1 MKSFEMKM
9 TKHNYT
15 KIDFIAAKTTTTKT
29 YFCTYII
36 RISRKV
42 LHLALSNSVSLY
54 SKRTC
59 EEESEKK
66 QKKYSCFSYYYGS
79 YIEML
84 I

>member
-15 KIDFIAAKTTTTKT
+15 KIDFIAAKTTTKT

-66 QKKYSCFSYYYGS
+66 QKKIFLLF
-79 YIEML
+79 IL
-84 I
+84 LW